1 VQHAVSEVLVA
12 PVNDQVAFGMQFF
25 PFKKAEE
32 LSCEV
37 ATMPEIAPAKGNQ
50 IEMMKQMLEKLPFG
64 LSPVVGVL
72 ESVAAAPGN
81 LVDPSVVGAVV
92 LLSDGGDNCSGDMQ
106 PQIVSRLG
114 AAAKKLMDSSV
125 RTFAIRY
132 GSMDGEGADQA
143 EQLTAI
149 VQNGGTALTGGQVA
163 YIDAKSPKELGDAL
177 AGISDQLASCVFT
190 LGNVPAG
197 VDRNRTNLFLD
208 GEQIGFDAMA
218 TKQDG
223 WSWADQAQTTVELFG
238 TACTL
243 FKTSLHTNIIVEFGC
258 EQVVTSPD

>member
-1 VQHAVSEVLVA
+1 
-12 PVNDQVAFGMQFF
+12 
-25 PFKKAEE
+25 
-32 LSCEV
+32 
-37 ATMPEIAPAKGNQ
+37 
-50 IEMMKQMLEKLPFG
+50 
-64 LSPVVGVL
+64 
-72 ESVAAAPGN
+72 
-81 LVDPSVVGAVV
+81 
-92 LLSDGGDNCSGDMQ
+92 MQ

-114 AAAKKLMDSSV
+114 AASKKLMDAGV

-132 GSMDGEGADQA
+132 GSMDGETPEAA

-177 AGISDQLASCVFT
+177 TGISDQLASCVFT

-223 WSWADQAQTTVELFG
+223 WSWVDQAQTTVELFG
-238 TACTL
+238 NACTL